1 VLLEPLVLLFDE
13 SLLCFEL
20 SALARWAGTEIQC
33 YKHIK
38 INFVKRRLLKSYSI
52 QIKNFNFRG
61 LPLLVGFEELDSAV
75 AWAEIILFHYNCNSY
90 PFTTELEARKNRE
103 TTTFKVVF

>member
-1 VLLEPLVLLFDE
+1 
-13 SLLCFEL
+13 
-20 SALARWAGTEIQC
+20 
-33 YKHIK
+33 
-38 INFVKRRLLKSYSI
+38 
-52 QIKNFNFRG
+52 
-61 LPLLVGFEELDSAV
+61 LLVGFEELDSAV